1 MLPKIFRLHQDK
13 EIKDLV
19 KNGQSFF
26 LPQLVI
32 KYKKNQTGPSRFA
45 FVVSTKVDKR
55 AVIRNRL
62 QRQMREI
69 VRSNLDKIKPGYSV
83 LIIAKKSALELDF
96 TTLSQQI
103 DFAFNKIKIY
113 QSGKNDKKANSKI
126 N

>member
-1 MLPKIFRLHQDK
+1 LPKIFRLHQDK

-32 KYKKNQTGPSRFA
+32 KYKKNQEGPSRFA

-69 VRSNLDKIKPGYSV
+69 VRIALPKLKTGYVV

-96 TTLSQQI
+96 STLGRQL
-103 DFAFNKIKIY
+103 DFAFKKISLY
-113 QSGKNDKKANSKI
+113 NQGQNDKKTSFKTN
-126 N
+126 